1 MQVYAPKVRSRAGE
15 TLTFANELYKALES
29 AAPNVQN
36 PSQKTLLCA
45 AVAAAVAVAV
55 AVCGRCC
62 CCGCGWWLAVAVAL
76 AGWAG
81 PSVSDAHTP
90 AK

>member
-1 MQVYAPKVRSRAGE
+1 MQVYVPKVRSRAGE

-45 AVAAAVAVAV
+45 APGSADK
-55 AVCGRCC
+55 
-62 CCGCGWWLAVAVAL
+62 LK
-76 AGWAG
+76 
-81 PSVSDAHTP
+81 PSPIIWPYKT
-90 AK
+90 